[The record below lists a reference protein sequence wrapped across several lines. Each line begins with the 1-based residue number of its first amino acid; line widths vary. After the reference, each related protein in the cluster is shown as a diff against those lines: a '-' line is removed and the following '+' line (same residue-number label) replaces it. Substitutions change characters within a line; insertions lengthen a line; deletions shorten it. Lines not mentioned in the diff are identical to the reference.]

1 MAGNLV
7 ALKVPCPLGNEYNVQ
22 NFQTLQ
28 FNVLL
33 SLTVTGV
40 GSNVNICCCFLSIMK
55 HLFLFLLFIFVPL
68 KTLLAVPERPVAVIP
83 VFNIPKTDFCLRTEA
98 LFLFK
103 RFQLDPSY
111 FIFVEDVNLQNLLET
126 KKLQLILV
134 DHNILAKTQKH
145 MDVAVIEILGR
156 CITTFSRE
164 KCQIEG

>member
-1 MAGNLV
+1 M
-7 ALKVPCPLGNEYNVQ
+7 
-22 NFQTLQ
+22 
-28 FNVLL
+28 
-33 SLTVTGV
+33 
-40 GSNVNICCCFLSIMK
+40 
-55 HLFLFLLFIFVPL
+55 
-68 KTLLAVPERPVAVIP
+68 AVIP

-164 KCQIEG
+164 KC